1 VKKKQLRNKFSMNDL
16 KPMSS
21 APNDGREILLQVKAR
36 AGMPGK
42 FLVGHWM
49 QGGHCIEDHPPIK
62 EGWYFWNG
70 QMFDKAAEPIAWTDL
85 PEAQPAKYECTLEEY
100 GLTFYEGA
108 YLRHL
113 KTGETGVLR
122 APRSEKH
129 PMLHVI
135 SDSTGAEKNWKPD
148 EVEEI

>member
-1 VKKKQLRNKFSMNDL
+1 MNEL

-21 APNDGREILLQVKAR
+21 APDDGREVLLQVKQR

-49 QGGHCIEDHPPIK
+49 EGGHCIEDHPPVAA
-62 EGWYFWNG
+62 GWYFWNG
-70 QMFDKAAEPIAWTDL
+70 TMFDKASDPVAWADL
-85 PEAQPAKYECTLEEY
+85 PKAMPEKYECAEQDF
-100 GLTFYEGA
+100 GLTFYEGDKVRLQRA
-108 YLRHL
+108 
-113 KTGETGVLR
+113 GETGVLR

-135 SDSTGAEKNWKPD
+135 SDNTGAEKNWKPN
-148 EVEEI
+148 EVEKI